1 MEISHEI
8 DAMQQNILRMG
19 ARVDTALR
27 KTLAALELHDYDL
40 AAEVIREDSTIDA
53 FQATIEDQCT
63 RIISTAHPD
72 PADLRQLLV
81 GIKISSSLERIG
93 DHARHLARRARVV
106 TDPLFVEA
114 LPLVRRMAQIDTDM
128 LHDSLTAYVQ
138 RDAGAA
144 RAIAARDDEID
155 ALNNQLYR
163 LLIGIMQEHPE
174 TIEKGIELM
183 MVNRFL
189 ERLGDHV
196 TNICEWIVFAT
207 RNEHVELNA

>member
-1 MEISHEI
+1 
-8 DAMQQNILRMG
+8 MQQNILRMG

-27 KTLAALELHDYDL
+27 KTLAALELQDFKL
-40 AAEVIREDSTIDA
+40 AAEVIREDSAIDA
-53 FQATIEDQCT
+53 LQAAIEDQCT
-63 RIISTAHPD
+63 RIISAAHPH
-72 PADLRQLLV
+72 PSDLRQLLV

-114 LPLVRRMAQIDTDM
+114 LPLIRRMAQIDTEM
-128 LHDSLTAYVQ
+128 LRDSLTAYVQ
-138 RDAGAA
+138 RDAEAA
-144 RAIAARDDEID
+144 CAIAARDDDID
-155 ALNNQLYR
+155 ALNSQLYR

>member
-1 MEISHEI
+1 MKIAHEI

-27 KTLAALELHDYDL
+27 KTLTALEFRDYEL
-40 AAEVIREDSTIDA
+40 AAEVIGEDAFIDA
-53 FQATIEDQCT
+53 LQATIEDQCT
-63 RIISTAHPD
+63 HIISTSQTSPSE
-72 PADLRQLLV
+72 LRQLLV
-81 GIKISSSLERIG
+81 GIKLSSSLERTG

-106 TDPLFVEA
+106 TDPLFVDA
-114 LPLVRRMAQIDTDM
+114 LPLIRRMAEIDTEM

-138 RDAGAA
+138 RDPEKAC
-144 RAIAARDDEID
+144 AIAARDDEID
-155 ALNNQLYR
+155 ELNSQLSK
-163 LLIGIMQEHPE
+163 LLIGIMQAHPE

>member
-1 MEISHEI
+1 
-8 DAMQQNILRMG
+8 MQQNILRMG